1 VPSSSIVWA
10 VEGIDPPHPCN
21 QPEIALAAYNN
32 SRLERRSRGREEV
45 ARFFRWNPL
54 TSCTRQI
61 EDFQRAH
68 GRCLSGTERR
78 EMMSKKSKRIAMIL
92 VVVVMAFLAVA
103 QHFGWIAGP
112 PPLLAPGVQ

>member
-1 VPSSSIVWA
+1 MRF
-10 VEGIDPPHPCN
+10 G
-21 QPEIALAAYNN
+21 
-32 SRLERRSRGREEV
+32 RGR
-45 ARFFRWNPL
+45 
-54 TSCTRQI
+54 
-61 EDFQRAH
+61 
-68 GRCLSGTERR
+68 GRIPACDYGETFGEGKQKRR